1 MINLSEKIG
10 EIEQDNLITDLTPK
24 VETRG
29 RTIRKAAEATV
40 LKRGTI
46 LAMSSGE
53 GGDGKLVVLGTEAGK
68 DETLTPDCVLC
79 DDTAI
84 DNTADVEAI
93 VYTAGCFNTSR
104 VTVKED
110 YEMTAADFDALRK
123 YGIVFKAAAE

>member
-1 MINLSEKIG
+1 MINLYAKIG

-24 VETRG
+24 VENRS
-29 RTIRKAAEATV
+29 RTIRKVTATTV

-46 LAMSSGE
+46 LAMSSGD
-53 GGDGKLVVLGTEAGK
+53 GGDGKLVILGTEAGK

-79 DDTAI
+79 DDTTV
-84 DNTADVEAI
+84 DDTTDVETV

-104 VTVKED
+104 VTVKEG

-123 YGIVFKAAAE
+123 YGIVFKAAAK